1 MNRRRQRGQGTL
13 EFQIIAA
20 GVLVPLL
27 MLVLQMGLLIVAK
40 NTLNV
45 ATLSAARAGAASG
58 GDRAA
63 MLDALAIGLAPLHI
77 GSKGM
82 ADITASNY
90 GQVMGSALVAS
101 RLDTLMP
108 GTLNVINPTRQSFA
122 DFGVGAGAAKAI
134 PVINVYD
141 DAKVGAASRQ
151 TRADALLLKIE
162 VRYCQ
167 EMVIPIINKMIST
180 LSACALVPG
189 NNPRLPI
196 MSQAV
201 VRMTVPPLESN
212 FK

>member
-20 GVLVPLL
+20 GVLIPLL
-27 MLVLQMGLLIVAK
+27 MLVLQMGLLIIAK

-63 MLDALAIGLAPLHI
+63 MLDALTIGLAPLNV
-77 GSKGM
+77 GAKGM
-82 ADITASNY
+82 GDLTAANY
-90 GQVMGSALVAS
+90 APVMTRALVAAKVA
-101 RLDTLMP
+101 TLMP
-108 GTLNVINPTRQSFA
+108 GTLTVINPTRQSFA
-122 DFGVGAGAAKAI
+122 DFGVGAGAGRVI

-141 DAKVGAASRQ
+141 NAQVGAASHQ
-151 TRADALLLKIE
+151 TRAEALLLKIE

-167 EMVIPIINKMIST
+167 EMIIPIINKMIST
-180 LSACALVPG
+180 FSACALVPG
-189 NNPRLPI
+189 NPRLPI
-196 MSQAV
+196 TSQAI
-201 VRMTVPPLESN
+201 VRMTVPPVEGN